1 MTYIFKTIFI
11 GTSIFSICLMLSTGH
26 LTVAPTS
33 ETKINENHSNFNLP
47 TLPCDVSSNFL
58 YLSTSPTKNSKYLYY
73 VNAEPTKKQSLTRTT
88 TTTSAIS
95 STVPSNNSRKPSTI
109 SLSVPWYR
117 RSRSPTDD
125 KSSHKSSKMSRDRL
139 LPLDK
144 LFHSGT
150 PTATDD
156 EQVSPINDFTP
167 LDETIKLNEKN
178 MRQIQENGCVN
189 NSSHLMT
196 R

>member
-1 MTYIFKTIFI
+1 
-11 GTSIFSICLMLSTGH
+11 MLSTSH

-33 ETKINENHSNFNLP
+33 ETKINENHSNFNLR

-73 VNAEPTKKQSLTRTT
+73 VNAEPTKKQSIARTAT
-88 TTTSAIS
+88 TP
-95 STVPSNNSRKPSTI
+95 STVPSNNSRKLSTI

-144 LFHSGT
+144 LFNTRTHS
-150 PTATDD
+150 PTDD
-156 EQVSPINDFTP
+156 EQVSPINDSTP